1 MKQVLVFDVNETLL
15 DVRALAPYF
24 EHAFGDVDVLSQW
37 FAQLLQI
44 AFVVTL
50 TDSYRDFG
58 TCARHALDVVAQ
70 KRGRTLAEADRNAIL
85 SGILHLPPHPEVAKS
100 LAQLKEAGFRLATLT
115 NSAPNV
121 LEAQLN
127 NSGLATYFDRMLS
140 VDAVGKFKPDPAT
153 YHMAASELSVTTNQL
168 RLIAAHNW
176 DTTGAIRAGCRAAFV
191 ARPGMVLGPLDEKPD
206 IIGQDLADVVTQIM
220 QVDQPL

>member
-1 MKQVLVFDVNETLL
+1 
-15 DVRALAPYF
+15 
-24 EHAFGDVDVLSQW
+24 
-37 FAQLLQI
+37 
-44 AFVVTL
+44 
-50 TDSYRDFG
+50 
-58 TCARHALDVVAQ
+58 VA
-70 KRGRTLAEADRNAIL
+70 E
-85 SGILHLPPHPEVAKS
+85 S

-115 NSAPNV
+115 NSAPKV
-121 LEAQLN
+121 LEAQLH

-168 RLIAAHNW
+168 RLVAAHNW
-176 DTTGAIRAGCRAAFV
+176 DTTGAIQAGCRAAFV

>member
-1 MKQVLVFDVNETLL
+1 MKRVLVFDVNETLL
-15 DVRALAPYF
+15 DVRALAPHF
-24 EHAFGDVDVLSQW
+24 ERAFGNAEVLSQW

-70 KRGRTLAEADRNAIL
+70 KHGRTLADADRDAIL
-85 SGILHLPPHPEVAKS
+85 SGILHLPPHPEVAGG
-100 LAQLKEAGFRLATLT
+100 LAKLQEAGFRLATLT

-121 LEAQLN
+121 LEAQLH
-127 NSGLATYFDRMLS
+127 NSGLEDYFERMLS

-153 YHMAASELSVTTNQL
+153 YHMAAGELSVQANQL

-176 DTTGAIRAGCRAAFV
+176 DTTGAIRAGCRAAFI
-191 ARPGMVLGPLDEKPD
+191 ARPGMVLGPLDERPD
-206 IIGQDLADVVTQIM
+206 IVGRDLDDVVTQILE
-220 QVDQPL
+220 VDQPL

>member
-1 MKQVLVFDVNETLL
+1 
-15 DVRALAPYF
+15 
-24 EHAFGDVDVLSQW
+24 
-37 FAQLLQI
+37 
-44 AFVVTL
+44 
-50 TDSYRDFG
+50 
-58 TCARHALDVVAQ
+58 VA
-70 KRGRTLAEADRNAIL
+70 E
-85 SGILHLPPHPEVAKS
+85 S

-115 NSAPNV
+115 NSAPKV
-121 LEAQLN
+121 LEAQLH

-206 IIGQDLADVVTQIM
+206 LIGHDLTEVVTQIM
-220 QVDQPL
+220 QVDQP